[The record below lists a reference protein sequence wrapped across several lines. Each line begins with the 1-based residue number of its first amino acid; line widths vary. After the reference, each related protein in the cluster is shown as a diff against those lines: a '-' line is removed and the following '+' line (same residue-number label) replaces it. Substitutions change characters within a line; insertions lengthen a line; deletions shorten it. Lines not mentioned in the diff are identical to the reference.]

1 MPDPRTRA
9 LLAVALPT
17 EHGGW
22 SITLEPVVLG
32 LLVAPTG
39 AGFSLGAAAFAAFLA
54 RTPLRV
60 VLVDRW
66 RGRRLERTRLALWV
80 LLVELAA
87 LVVLVAIAVASA
99 EASFWWPLLLAAPLV
114 AVELWYDMRS
124 RSRRLLPELTGAI
137 GIGSV
142 AAAISLAGGQSD
154 AVAAAL
160 WVVMAARSIAAIP
173 FVRVQ
178 LARFKGQEHHVRH
191 SDFAQVAAVAIAL
204 GGRLLG
210 EVPTAAVAA
219 IAALAAF
226 EVIAVRLPPRPAA
239 MLGAQQVVL
248 GLTIVLVTGLAVRA
262 P

>member
-1 MPDPRTRA
+1 MPEPRTRA

-39 AGFSLGAAAFAAFLA
+39 AGFALGAAAFAAFLA
-54 RTPLRV
+54 RTPLKV

-66 RGRRLERTRLALWV
+66 RGRRLERTRLARWV
-80 LLVELAA
+80 LLVEMAA
-87 LVVLVAIAVASA
+87 LVFLVGIAVANT
-99 EASFWWPLLLAAPLV
+99 EAPFWWPLLLAAPLV
-114 AVELWYDMRS
+114 VVELWHDMRS
-124 RSRRLLPELTGAI
+124 RSRRLVPELAGAV

-142 AAAISLAGGQSD
+142 AAAIALAGGESD
-154 AVAAAL
+154 GVAAAL
-160 WVVMAARSIAAIP
+160 WVAMAARSIAAIP

-178 LARFKGQEHHVRH
+178 LARFKGQDHHIWH
-191 SDFAQVAAVAIAL
+191 SDTAQAAAVAVVL
-204 GGRLLG
+204 SGRLLG

-219 IAALAAF
+219 IVALAAF
-226 EVIAVRLPPRPAA
+226 EVVAVRLPPRPAA
-239 MLGAQQVVL
+239 LLGAQQVVL
-248 GLTIVLVTGLAVRA
+248 GLTVVLITGLAVRA